1 MSPWAGQYWVWWIS
15 CPAIGWLSE
24 SSIDPVELRQLE
36 LAGHT
41 ETPAGYSG
49 SLDDVA

>member
-1 MSPWAGQYWVWWIS
+1 MSPWAGQWWSLWVS

-24 SSIDPVELRQLE
+24 WSIDPVELRQLE
-36 LAGHT
+36 SAGRT
-41 ETPAGYSG
+41 ETPACYTG